1 MHLTFTKGTGK
12 YDHLHIERDGL
23 PLEMIQCPKQGII
36 PHDMIHYAVE
46 SVVVH
51 RGFLSLLHE
60 GLPASFST
68 QGDEVADAIERLVET
83 FQAEMWSGR
92 VATAD
97 AIAMYEH
104 GCAASG
110 HAVAPVSEQEI
121 EAIRARID
129 DLSAAWV
136 NVPEKGKLTVSFEGA
151 CTYST

>member
-12 YDHLHIERDGL
+12 YDHLHIERSGL

-46 SVVVH
+46 SVVPH
-51 RGFLSLLHE
+51 RGFLSLLRE
-60 GLPASFST
+60 GQPASFLT
-68 QGDEVADAIERLVET
+68 QGDAVADAIERLVET

-92 VATAD
+92 VSASD

-110 HAVAPVSEQEI
+110 HAVAPVSKQEI
-121 EAIRARID
+121 EAIRVRID
-129 DLSAAWV
+129 ALSAAWS
-136 NVPEKGKLTVSFEGA
+136 NVPEKGTLIVGFDGPFPRSA
-151 CTYST
+151 

>member
-1 MHLTFTKGTGK
+1 MRLTFAKGTGK
-12 YDHLHIERDGL
+12 YDHLQIERGGL

-46 SVVVH
+46 SVVQH
-51 RGFLSLLHE
+51 RGFLSLLRE
-60 GLPASFST
+60 GRPARYST
-68 QGDEVADAIERLVET
+68 QGDEVANAIERLVET

-92 VATAD
+92 ATTAD

-121 EAIRARID
+121 EAIRVRID
-129 DLSAAWV
+129 ALSAAWSD
-136 NVPEKGKLTVSFEGA
+136 VPEKGKLTVRFDGA
-151 CTYST
+151 VTRSA

>member
-12 YDHLHIERDGL
+12 YDNLHIERSGL

-46 SVVVH
+46 SVVPH
-51 RGFLSLLHE
+51 RGFLSLLRE
-60 GLPASFST
+60 GQPASFST

-92 VATAD
+92 VSASD

-110 HAVAPVSEQEI
+110 HAAAPVSKQDI
-121 EAIRARID
+121 EAIRVWID
-129 DLSAAWV
+129 ELSAAWS
-136 NVPEKGKLTVSFEGA
+136 NVPEKGKLTVGFDRAFNRSA
-151 CTYST
+151 